1 VAASDL
7 VRPGGGP
14 RQEIF
19 SDFFYW
25 PAIKLFG
32 LLYLVGISNGIV
44 MTLVLIGLLVW
55 SLKGPTQAIMAMS
68 LVAMYKFSN
77 GAVASFSP
85 AATVLFWAIAMAA
98 SARLFIAA
106 RRVNPPFVFA
116 FAFATFAAVVS
127 LAVSKA
133 PDVSVLKAVSFFMVS
148 GGLLLASQ
156 SLKVSEVLWLQRWF
170 FSLALVMAVL
180 SLLTVPF
187 PSIGFRKV
195 AGSLQGMFGHP
206 QSAGVFYAPF
216 AAWFIAR
223 VFVEPVGRLPR
234 WVPLMAVLFAG
245 MIIASST
252 RTAMLATFVAV
263 ATTLVVVLVK
273 GRVAPTTRT
282 RGQIMGFTAVLGA
295 LSLIIIFSG
304 VLQEEL
310 ESIAFKGDDTESLGE
325 AFASARGN
333 GVAQHIEN
341 FLDAPLTGHGFGVYR
356 HGVRWDEKR
365 IKRFMGIP
373 LSASTEKGIAF
384 TAVLEEVGIFGALL
398 FYALLIAIIRAM
410 TRGTSLGALAMV
422 MAAIAANFGEAVIFA
437 TAGMGLFLWLIIG
450 FGLARARVRLLRS

>member
-1 VAASDL
+1 
-7 VRPGGGP
+7 
-14 RQEIF
+14 
-19 SDFFYW
+19 
-25 PAIKLFG
+25 
-32 LLYLVGISNGIV
+32 
-44 MTLVLIGLLVW
+44 
-55 SLKGPTQAIMAMS
+55 
-68 LVAMYKFSN
+68 
-77 GAVASFSP
+77 
-85 AATVLFWAIAMAA
+85 
-98 SARLFIAA
+98 
-106 RRVNPPFVFA
+106 
-116 FAFATFAAVVS
+116 
-127 LAVSKA
+127 
-133 PDVSVLKAVSFFMVS
+133 
-148 GGLLLASQ
+148 
-156 SLKVSEVLWLQRWF
+156 
-170 FSLALVMAVL
+170 
-180 SLLTVPF
+180 
-187 PSIGFRKV
+187 
-195 AGSLQGMFGHP
+195 
-206 QSAGVFYAPF
+206 
-216 AAWFIAR
+216 
-223 VFVEPVGRLPR
+223 
-234 WVPLMAVLFAG
+234 MAVLFAG